1 MFDVAYELVPFNA
14 THVQGFSDFVF
25 RWHLETGKRGRLLQY
40 GAPAAST
47 GDYYGYCYATCNVAA
62 KLRLVLSLLYVNIII
77 TVAVP
82 CVLEDTAVIR
92 VQANTANTRFL
103 LTSKNT
109 FAIIIFMLL
118 SVVYLNFK

>member
-1 MFDVAYELVPFNA
+1 M
-14 THVQGFSDFVF
+14 HVQGFSDFVF

-47 GDYYGYCYATCNVAA
+47 GDYYGYCYATCNGAA
-62 KLRLVLSLLYVNIII
+62 TLPLVLEFIILLYDNIII
-77 TVAVP
+77 TVTVP
-82 CVLEDTAVIR
+82 CLLEDTALIR
-92 VQANTANTRFL
+92 VQANTANTRIL

-118 SVVYLNFK
+118 SVVYLNNRKYCC